1 MPRIFGHDLLAVIA
15 AIIAAY
21 AVGFVM
27 YGVLFTE
34 MWMEMA
40 GVTEADAAAAPAW
53 KMGLGIVMPIL
64 IVLGLAKLFKLT
76 GKSDLTGHLTVG
88 FIAWLGFAFS
98 TLMYAY
104 VYGVGYPI
112 GLLVMDGAHLL
123 IAIELAAAVLVWRKQ
138 SSLAEAI
145 PA

>member
-27 YGVLFTE
+27 YGVLFTD

-40 GVTEADAAAAPAW
+40 GLTEAEAAAAPAW

-64 IVLGLAKLFKLT
+64 MVLGLAKLNTLA
-76 GKSDLTGHLTVG
+76 GKSDLTGHLTIG
-88 FIAWLGFAFS
+88 FVAWLGFAFS

-104 VYGVGYPI
+104 VYGVGYPL

-123 IAIELAAAVLVWRKQ
+123 IAIGLASAILVWRKNP
-138 SSLAEAI
+138 SPV
-145 PA
+145 PAPA